1 MLTAVKQALKAIV
14 YPVVGSLKVLVT
26 RPVLSAFRHEVSD
39 WCSVQNTEDQEGEG
53 RRVRFALNA
62 KKYDGV
68 LEWSGVWTPSRILRE
83 VGGEVCHISKPFDYK
98 DGNFGDWDQHYM
110 EDLEKRASF
119 WHHVSKRNSVENQ
132 WSDLERK
139 IHSLADSERFM
150 EERFR
155 EKQRALEQMHPELER
170 KIDEF
175 IYPEGNTEELLEEEE
190 INEFAEAEAARW
202 EDKKI
207 EKKVGGEGA
216 VIEDAGGAEDMDV
229 EMLDVQDQ
237 EAARWEDKKIEKK
250 LGGEGAVIEDAGGAE
265 DMDVEMLDVQD
276 EEEDADK
283 EETDAVGAEND
294 EKGVWIGEGEY
305 KFKLTKLIIPAQPLS
320 CLNRK
325 YKSARGAF
333 EKERLRLIMKA
344 RSAVIEDAGGP
355 EDMKVDMLEEQDQD
369 HSENNVEEDTHEV
382 DNVMEHT
389 VAEVSTSVEE
399 LKELTVH
406 LEFSSFVQIGSKR
419 RKLEANP
426 EHQESDSVET
436 EVPIQSPDVAIE
448 SEAAEEEPMQVH
460 QESDSVETEVSIQSP
475 EAAIE
480 IVAAEAAE
488 EEPMQV
494 QTEVQQESDSVEAEE
509 LGSGFTTDATGRVR
523 RFSHRLKGKSRRI
536 YKF

>member
-1 MLTAVKQALKAIV
+1 MQRRAQQVLTILDCTKMLTTVKQALKAIV

-39 WCSVQNTEDQEGEG
+39 WCSVQNNEDQEEVEI

-68 LEWSGVWTPSRILRE
+68 LEWRGVWTPSRILRE
-83 VGGEVCHISKPFDYK
+83 VGGEVCCVSMPSDYK
-98 DGNFGDWDQHYM
+98 DGNFGDWFQHHG
-110 EDLEKRASF
+110 EDLKKRASF
-119 WHHVSKRNSVENQ
+119 WHHLSKRNSVENQ

-139 IHSLADSERFM
+139 IDSLEDSERFM

-155 EKQRALEQMHPELER
+155 EKQRELEEVHQQLER
-170 KIDEF
+170 KIDACISTEA
-175 IYPEGNTEELLEEEE
+175 NAEELFEEEE
-190 INEFAEAEAARW
+190 INGFAEVEAARW
-202 EDKKI
+202 GDKKI
-207 EKKVGGEGA
+207 EKKFGGEGA

-250 LGGEGAVIEDAGGAE
+250 FGGEGAVIEDAGGAE

-276 EEEDADK
+276 QEEDADE
-283 EETDAVGAEND
+283 EETEAVGAEND
-294 EKGVWIGEGEY
+294 EKGVWIGEGEF

-325 YKSARGAF
+325 YKFARGAF
-333 EKERLRLIMKA
+333 EKVQLRAVMKA
-344 RSAVIEDAGGP
+344 RSAVIEDEGGP
-355 EDMKVDMLEEQDQD
+355 EDMEVDMLEVQDQD
-369 HSENNVEEDTHEV
+369 HSEDNVEEDTHEV
-382 DNVMEHT
+382 DNVIEQT

-426 EHQESDSVET
+426 EPQENDSLQFEV
-436 EVPIQSPDVAIE
+436 EVPFEE
-448 SEAAEEEPMQVH
+448 SVQEEGEEEPV
-460 QESDSVETEVSIQSP
+460 
-475 EAAIE
+475 
-480 IVAAEAAE
+480 
-488 EEPMQV
+488 
-494 QTEVQQESDSVEAEE
+494 EVQEAELQE
-509 LGSGFTTDATGRVR
+509 NDSLPFEVENLGSGFTTDAAGRVR
-523 RFSHRLKGKSRRI
+523 RFSHRLKGKSRRA